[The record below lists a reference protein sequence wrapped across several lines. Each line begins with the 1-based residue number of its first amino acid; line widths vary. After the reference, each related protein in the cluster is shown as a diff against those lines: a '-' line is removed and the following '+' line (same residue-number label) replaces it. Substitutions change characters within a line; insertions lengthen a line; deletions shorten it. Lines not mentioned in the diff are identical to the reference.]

1 MGWFELLY
9 VVFAC
14 IAFKFLLEEAG
25 KGGRHHAGHRNGR
38 IRRE

>member
-14 IAFKFLLEEAG
+14 VAFKFLLENAG
-25 KGGRHHAGHRNGR
+25 KGGRASRRNGR

>member
-14 IAFKFLLEEAG
+14 VAFKFLLEEAG
-25 KGGRHHAGHRNGR
+25 KGGRRAGHRNGR

>member
-25 KGGRHHAGHRNGR
+25 KGRRAGHRNGR